1 MAQSVVITG
10 GASGIGWVMAQRFA
24 ALGHQLAICDAD
36 AAAVAQAKQVLPQ
49 ALIEQVD
56 VRDQV
61 AMDGFFD
68 AIDHRFGAID
78 VAISNAGTGGPA
90 GPMDQLDYHE
100 WADCVSVNL
109 HGAFLCCRNAARR
122 MRAQGQGS
130 IIVMSSTSG
139 LWGVPNRSPYVAAKW
154 GLIGLV
160 KTLAMELGPQ
170 GIRVNAICP
179 GAVAGPRM
187 ERVLAIESAAAGVSI
202 DDIRATYTDGVS
214 MKRFVTADEIADMAV
229 FLASDAARSVS
240 GQAIAVDGN
249 TERMV

>member
-1 MAQSVVITG
+1 MARTVVITG

-24 ALGHQLAICDAD
+24 ALGDQVAICDAD
-36 AAAVAQAKQVLPQ
+36 AAAVGQAMQVMPS
-49 ALIEQVD
+49 ALVTQVD
-56 VRDQV
+56 VRDQS

-68 AIDHRFGAID
+68 AVDDRFGTID

-90 GPMDQLDYHE
+90 GPMDQLDYQD
-100 WADCVSVNL
+100 WADSVSVNL

-160 KTLAMELGPQ
+160 KTLAIELGAQ

-187 ERVLAIESAAAGVSI
+187 ERVLAIESTAAGVSI

-214 MKRFVTADEIADMAV
+214 MKRFVTADEIAETAV
-229 FLASDAARSVS
+229 FLASDAARSIS

>member
-1 MAQSVVITG
+1 MPLITALAQLM
-10 GASGIGWVMAQRFA
+10 WQYRM
-24 ALGHQLAICDAD
+24 LA
-36 AAAVAQAKQVLPQ
+36 P
-49 ALIEQVD
+49 VD
-56 VRDQV
+56 
-61 AMDGFFD
+61 
-68 AIDHRFGAID
+68 
-78 VAISNAGTGGPA
+78 P

-179 GAVAGPRM
+179 VRLQARAWNAFCDR
-187 ERVLAIESAAAGVSI
+187 ESAAAGVSI

-214 MKRFVTADEIADMAV
+214 MKRFVTADEIADTAV
-229 FLASDAARSVS
+229 FWRQMRRSVS

>member
-1 MAQSVVITG
+1 MARTVVITG

-24 ALGHQLAICDAD
+24 ALGDQVAICDAD
-36 AAAVAQAKQVLPQ
+36 AAAVAQALQVMPS
-49 ALIEQVD
+49 ALVTQVD
-56 VRDQV
+56 VRDQS

-68 AIDHRFGAID
+68 AVDDRFGTID

-90 GPMDQLDYHE
+90 GPMDQLDYQD

-122 MRAQGQGS
+122 MRAQGHGS

-160 KTLAMELGPQ
+160 KTLAIELGAQ

-214 MKRFVTADEIADMAV
+214 MKRFVTADEIAEMAV
-229 FLASDAARSVS
+229 FLASDAARSIS

>member
-1 MAQSVVITG
+1 
-10 GASGIGWVMAQRFA
+10 MAQRFA
-24 ALGHQLAICDAD
+24 ALGHQLAICDVD
-36 AAAVAQAKQVLPQ
+36 AVAVAQAKQVLPE
-49 ALIEQVD
+49 AVIEQVD
-56 VRDQV
+56 VRDQGE
-61 AMDGFFD
+61 MDGFFD
-68 AIDHRFGAID
+68 AIDRRFGGLD

-90 GPMDQLDYHE
+90 GPMDQMEYSA

-122 MRAQGQGS
+122 MRPQGQGS

-187 ERVLAIESAAAGVSI
+187 ERVLSLESAAAGVSI
-202 DDIRATYTDGVS
+202 DAIRSTYTDGVS

>member
-1 MAQSVVITG
+1 MARTVVITG
-10 GASGIGWVMAQRFA
+10 GASGIGLVMAQGFA
-24 ALGHQLAICDAD
+24 ALGDQVAICDAD
-36 AAAVAQAKQVLPQ
+36 AAAVAQALQVMPS
-49 ALIEQVD
+49 ALVTQVD
-56 VRDQV
+56 VRDQS

-68 AIDHRFGAID
+68 AVDDRFGTID

-90 GPMDQLDYHE
+90 GPMDQLDYQD
-100 WADCVSVNL
+100 WADSVSVNL

-160 KTLAMELGPQ
+160 KTLAIELGAQ

-187 ERVLAIESAAAGVSI
+187 ERVLAIESTAAGVSI

-214 MKRFVTADEIADMAV
+214 MKRFVTADEIADTAV
-229 FLASDAARSVS
+229 FLASDAARSIS